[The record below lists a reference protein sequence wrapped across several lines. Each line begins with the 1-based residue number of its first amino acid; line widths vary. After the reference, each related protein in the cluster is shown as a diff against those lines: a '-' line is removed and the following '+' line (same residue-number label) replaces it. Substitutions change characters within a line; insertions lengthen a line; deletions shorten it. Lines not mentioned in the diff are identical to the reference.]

1 MQANDNPLPSPMAV
15 LAGGVVIAS
24 IVVLLVF
31 AAFALG
37 A

>member
-1 MQANDNPLPSPMAV
+1 MQPNDNPLPAPLAV
-15 LAGGVVIAS
+15 LLGAISFVLIVAVV
-24 IVVLLVF
+24 VF